1 MKKSIGPRTMAFP
14 TPVWVVG
21 TYDQEGKPN
30 AMTAAWASICC
41 SKPPAIGVS
50 LRKATYSYGSIVARQ
65 AFTISVPSEAHVR
78 EADYLG
84 MATGKD
90 VNKFAATRLTPVASE
105 LVDAPYVGEFPLILE
120 CRVIHTLE
128 IGLHT
133 LFIGEI
139 LDVKADE
146 ERPGRQ
152 RLPGHR
158 KSPAHHLRPRDSHLS
173 RHRQIPGPG
182 LRHRPGPHVA
192 AWPGRVR
199 LTHHNT
205 PEAAA

>member
-1 MKKSIGPRTMAFP
+1 MKNLKKSIGPRTLAFP

-21 TYDQEGKPN
+21 TYDQDGKPN

-50 LRKATYSYGSIVARQ
+50 LRKATYSYGNIVQHQ

-84 MATGKD
+84 MATGKE
-90 VNKFAATRLTPVASE
+90 VNKFAATRLTPVAST
-105 LVDAPYVGEFPLILE
+105 LVDAPFVAEFPLVLE
-120 CRVIHTLE
+120 CRLIHTLE

-146 ERPGRQ
+146 GVLGEKGFPDIEKVRPIVFGPEIRTYHGIGKFLGQAFAIGRD
-152 RLPGHR
+152 LM
-158 KSPAHHLRPRDSHLS
+158 
-173 RHRQIPGPG
+173 
-182 LRHRPGPHVA
+182 
-192 AWPGRVR
+192 
-199 LTHHNT
+199 
-205 PEAAA
+205 